1 MIAHLILLGIIDGA
15 GSSGPGPEPPAV
27 NGIGYYWRKRR
38 RRR

>member
-15 GSSGPGPEPPAV
+15 GSSGPGPEPAV